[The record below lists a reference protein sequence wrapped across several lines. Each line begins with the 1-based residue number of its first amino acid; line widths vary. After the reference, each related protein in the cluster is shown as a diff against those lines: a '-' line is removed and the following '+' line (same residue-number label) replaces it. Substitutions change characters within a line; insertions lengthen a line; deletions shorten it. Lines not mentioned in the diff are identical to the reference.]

1 MKNLINKPVY
11 VEWLDSLGCSPRWEI
26 IDDDI
31 EMGVVLCKTLGF
43 LIKESEEYILIIPH
57 LAEVD
62 ENRQGCGDMM
72 ICKKQIK
79 KIYEIS
85 L

>member
-1 MKNLINKPVY
+1 MVDLINKPVY
-11 VEWLDSLGCSPRWEI
+11 VEWFDSRGGNGRWDF

-31 EMGVVLCKTLGF
+31 KMGVVLCKTLGF

-57 LAEVD
+57 LVD
-62 ENRQGCGDMM
+62 IDDDRQGCGDMM
-72 ICKKQIK
+72 IYKKQIK
-79 KIYEIS
+79 KIQEIV